1 MASVTSLSICRRTSK
16 ALMNTC
22 IRHACDKLSIDLR
35 PCLQWLCFLE
45 VHYQRPAV
53 SVKPPAME
61 TSEVSRH
68 QLHPSLAE
76 TNEPRCFA
84 VAVSLTLP

>member
-1 MASVTSLSICRRTSK
+1 
-16 ALMNTC
+16 MNTC
-22 IRHACDKLSIDLR
+22 IRHAREKLSIDLR

-68 QLHPSLAE
+68 QLLISLAE
-76 TNEPRCFA
+76 KKEPRCFE
-84 VAVSLTLP
+84 VAVCLSLP

>member
-1 MASVTSLSICRRTSK
+1 
-16 ALMNTC
+16 MNTC
-22 IRHACDKLSIDLR
+22 IRHAREKLSIDLR

-61 TSEVSRH
+61 MSEVSRH
-68 QLHPSLAE
+68 QLLIS
-76 TNEPRCFA
+76 
-84 VAVSLTLP
+84 

>member
-1 MASVTSLSICRRTSK
+1 
-16 ALMNTC
+16 MNTC
-22 IRHACDKLSIDLR
+22 IRHAHEKLGIDLR

-68 QLHPSLAE
+68 QLLLSLAE
-76 TNEPRCFA
+76 EKRA
-84 VAVSLTLP
+84 